1 MNRRILAPKTRKVYV
16 IKWSV
21 VYFII
26 KKKLRNCVVDPK
38 KIRNKEG
45 SVQSYLKKL
54 KEKKKLLLLETLVF
68 LKQNKNPS
76 WDMSKEK
83 YSMAKSAWW
92 ERALYCSS
100 DGDS

>member
-1 MNRRILAPKTRKVYV
+1 M
-16 IKWSV
+16 

-76 WDMSKEK
+76 
-83 YSMAKSAWW
+83 
-92 ERALYCSS
+92 
-100 DGDS
+100 